1 MESRKFVYR
10 QTATVALGVGLC
22 VALMIGI
29 FALVGAFD
37 LTVLWGGLFG
47 GFLSVGNFF
56 FMALV
61 ATVASDK
68 AVAQDVDGGQKL
80 VKSSYPIRLL
90 VLAVVLFALAKSG
103 ICNVLA
109 LVLPLAFVRPV
120 LTAAEFFK
128 PKGV

>member
-10 QTATVALGVGLC
+10 QTGIIALGVGLC

-37 LTVLWGGLFG
+37 LSVLWGGLCG
-47 GFLSVGNFF
+47 GLLSVGNFF

-68 AVAQDVDGGQKL
+68 AMAQDVDGGQKL

-90 VLAVVLFALAKSG
+90 ILAAVLFALAKSG

-120 LTAAEFFK
+120 LTVAEFFK

>member
-1 MESRKFVYR
+1 MESRKFVIK
-10 QTATVALGVGLC
+10 QTGTVALGLGLC
-22 VALMIGI
+22 VALMISI
-29 FALVGAFD
+29 FALAGAFD
-37 LTVLWGGLFG
+37 LTVLWGGLLG
-47 GFLSVGNFF
+47 GLLSVVNFF
-56 FMALV
+56 FMAMV

-68 AVAQDVDGGQKL
+68 AIAQDVSGGQKL

-90 VLAVVLFALAKSG
+90 VLAAVLFALAKSG

-128 PKGV
+128 PKGA

>member
-1 MESRKFVYR
+1 MESRKFVYQ
-10 QTATVALGVGLC
+10 QTGIVALGVGLC

-29 FALVGAFD
+29 FALAGAFD
-37 LTVLWGGLFG
+37 LTVLWGGLLG
-47 GFLSVGNFF
+47 GILSVGNFF

-68 AVAQDVDGGQKL
+68 AVAQDVDAGQKL
-80 VKSSYPIRLL
+80 VKSAYPIRLL
-90 VLAVVLFALAKSG
+90 VLAAVLFALAKSG

-128 PKGV
+128 PKGA

>member
-10 QTATVALGVGLC
+10 QTGIVALGVGLC
-22 VALMIGI
+22 AALMIGI

-37 LTVLWGGLFG
+37 LTVLWGGLLG
-47 GFLSVGNFF
+47 SILSVGNFF
-56 FMALV
+56 FMALA
-61 ATVASDK
+61 ATVAADK
-68 AVAQDVDGGQKL
+68 AVAQDVAGGQKL
-80 VKSSYPIRLL
+80 MKSAYPLRLL
-90 VLAVVLFALAKSG
+90 VLAVLLFALAKSG

-120 LTAAEFFK
+120 LTATEFFK

>member
-10 QTATVALGVGLC
+10 QTGIVALGVGLC
-22 VALMIGI
+22 AALMIGI

-37 LTVLWGGLFG
+37 LTVLWGGLLG
-47 GFLSVGNFF
+47 SILSVGNFF
-56 FMALV
+56 FMALA
-61 ATVASDK
+61 ATVAADK
-68 AVAQDVDGGQKL
+68 AVAQDVAGGQKL
-80 VKSSYPIRLL
+80 MKSAYPLRLL
-90 VLAVVLFALAKSG
+90 VLAVLLFALAKSG

>member
-1 MESRKFVYR
+1 MESRKFVYQ
-10 QTATVALGVGLC
+10 QTGTVACGVGLC

-37 LTVLWGGLFG
+37 LTVLWGGLLG
-47 GFLSVGNFF
+47 GLLSVGNFF

-90 VLAVVLFALAKSG
+90 VLAAILFALAKSG

-128 PKGV
+128 PKGA

>member
-10 QTATVALGVGLC
+10 QTGIVALGVGLC
-22 VALMIGI
+22 AALMIGI

-37 LTVLWGGLFG
+37 LTVLWGGLLG
-47 GFLSVGNFF
+47 SILSVGNFF
-56 FMALV
+56 FMALA
-61 ATVASDK
+61 ATVAADK
-68 AVAQDVDGGQKL
+68 AVAQDVAGGQKL
-80 VKSSYPIRLL
+80 MKSAYPLRLL
-90 VLAVVLFALAKSG
+90 ALAVLLFALAKSG